1 MSRAR
6 DLLVSAALLVAGRRR
21 RPRLR
26 DPERIVPAEPAERG
40 WESAAIVLFCLA
52 ALSALAFPILY
63 GLDVSPSTQLLGIS
77 LGVSLVLAGAG
88 LVVTAHKLVVT
99 EEIEEDYP
107 AEEHPEEQELV
118 EQVVAESGSRLT
130 RRRLFG
136 LALGGAGGALTLA
149 LVTPVVSLGPVFR
162 IAPFFG
168 TPWRRGRRLV
178 DEKGRPWLASDIEQ
192 ANFYTAF
199 PEGADKEE
207 LGSPLVLVRLPEDQ
221 LRLPERLRGF
231 PANGIVA
238 YSKICTHAGCAIS
251 LYRTPL
257 FKPDEPA
264 PALVCPCHYST
275 FDPADGGSV
284 TFGPAGRKL
293 PMLPIHVD
301 GKGHLRASGTFDEA
315 VGPSWWGVRLRKPS
329 P

>member
-6 DLLVSAALLVAGRRR
+6 DILVSAAALLVGRR
-21 RPRLR
+21 RPRVR
-26 DPERIVPAEPAERG
+26 DADRIVPAEPPERG
-40 WESAAIVLFCLA
+40 WESVAIGLFVAA
-52 ALSALAFPILY
+52 ALCALAFPILY
-63 GLDVSPSTQLLGIS
+63 GLDVSPSTQVLGAS
-77 LGVSLVLAGAG
+77 LGLALVLVGAG
-88 LVVTAHKLVVT
+88 LVVTAHKLIAT

-107 AEEHPEEQELV
+107 PEEHPEEQVLV
-118 EQVVAESGSRLT
+118 EQVVHESGSRLT
-130 RRRLFG
+130 RRRFFG
-136 LALGGAGGALTLA
+136 VALGGAGGALALA
-149 LVTPVVSLGPVFR
+149 FITPVVSLGPVFR
-162 IAPFFG
+162 ISPFFG

-178 DEKGRPWLASDIEQ
+178 DENGRPWLASDIEEQ
-192 ANFYTAF
+192 DFYTAF
-199 PEGADKEE
+199 PEGADDEE
-207 LGSPLVLVRLPEDQ
+207 LGSPLVLVRLPKDQ
-221 LRLPERLRGF
+221 LKLPQHLRSF

-257 FKPDEPA
+257 FKPDAPR

-284 TFGPAGRKL
+284 IFGPAGRKL

-301 GKGHLRASGTFDEA
+301 RSGHLRASGNFDEA